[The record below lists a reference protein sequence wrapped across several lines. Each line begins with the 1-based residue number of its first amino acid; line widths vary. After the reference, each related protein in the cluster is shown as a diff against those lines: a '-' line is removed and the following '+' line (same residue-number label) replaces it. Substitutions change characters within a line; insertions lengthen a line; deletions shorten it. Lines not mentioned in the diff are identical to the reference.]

1 MLAKE
6 SGSSEFDLPEEVLE
20 LLPSDPLE
28 QLDVARKIRSLTL
41 STRPDHSRPPIPGGV
56 PRRLSLRDRR
66 QTRPRDEEKEGLVK
80 ERAVLSNTE
89 EAEQR
94 CIEAGGV
101 QKDAYFCLKFK
112 PTVSPQLRP
121 TTTLSDSPD
130 PLQDHHT

>member
-41 STRPDHSRPPIPGGV
+41 STRSSALV
-56 PRRLSLRDRR
+56 
-66 QTRPRDEEKEGLVK
+66 EKLAEKDQIIADLQSQEGLVK

-94 CIEAGGV
+94 CIEGN
-101 QKDAYFCLKFK
+101 
-112 PTVSPQLRP
+112 
-121 TTTLSDSPD
+121 
-130 PLQDHHT
+130 